1 MIEVPGVLVAPSRVM
16 LLRLLSDASTEL
28 DEVLT
33 LLGACG
39 VPGCADL
46 PIGVIDRLLLVAHRA
61 VTGRDLELVV
71 SCPACGA
78 LSELPLGASDVPSH
92 TPRCSWC
99 GPGAGVREPVGADL
113 LGLPVDGAEA
123 ARELLRRCS
132 VGPAEGGRDQ
142 AALDRAEQSLCGN
155 VRVAC
160 TSCRGPIEHYVD
172 VQHLVATAVASAV
185 ADVDVEVHLI
195 ASRYKWDLS
204 TIELLPEKRRAR
216 LAALAA
222 GVPG

>member
-1 MIEVPGVLVAPSRVM
+1 M
-16 LLRLLSDASTEL
+16 LLRLLSDANTEF
-28 DEVLT
+28 DEVLA
-33 LLGACG
+33 LLRACG

-61 VTGRDLELVV
+61 VTGRDLEVV
-71 SCPACGA
+71 VACPACAALNALPMGA
-78 LSELPLGASDVPSH
+78 ADVPPH
-92 TPRCSWC
+92 EPRWSWC
-99 GPGAGVREPVGADL
+99 GPGAGVREPIGADL
-113 LGLPVDGAEA
+113 LGLPADEGEA
-123 ARELLRRCS
+123 ARELLRRCA

-160 TSCRGPIEHYVD
+160 MACQGPIEHYVD
-172 VQHLVATAVASAV
+172 VQLLVATAVAAAV

-204 TIELLPEKRRAR
+204 TIESLPEKRRVR